1 MLQRFFTLL
10 ILFLPLFLFG
20 QNITISGKVI
30 DVEGDPVPYVT
41 IAFTNSNLKP
51 MKTDRSGLFSM
62 TYKAG
67 TEDSLK
73 FTSIAFDPYIVTLS
87 GRMEK
92 KALKKGGKVSFEI
105 IMPDR
110 TTNIVTVRPTMPDTL
125 IGLTVSVE
133 DFEFLEDGSMILLTY
148 EKNIRKG
155 AILQLLDENK
165 EELDK
170 YYIQGEAVELVK
182 DFRGNV
188 HLMCEERIYLVGVRD
203 LRFKVFLEDRDY
215 YFKFVAPI
223 IDTIGD
229 NIYFSNYSEVYPAFD
244 YYEFNRKDSIY
255 NVILAVE
262 DTFMMEFY
270 RAEYKYV
277 DVRTKLWAHQKQIET
292 GIDKEIWVGAT
303 VFANSIYYNPVYAPL
318 FKSGED
324 SLYVFDHYKNK
335 MFKYRA
341 GEGFVDSTRISYHLQ
356 SRRSGWE
363 QPLIQD
369 QGNGKI
375 YALFEKSGYSYLSEI
390 DKNSGHVKQ
399 SFKLYFK
406 YVDRIQVIDDKV
418 FYVYRPFESVQKKF
432 IYQENLAASPE

>member
-1 MLQRFFTLL
+1 MLQRFVTLL
-10 ILFLPLFLFG
+10 ILLCPIILFG
-20 QNITISGKVI
+20 QKITISGKVI

-41 IAFTNSNLKP
+41 IAFTNSKLKP
-51 MKTDRSGLFSM
+51 MKTDRSGDFSM
-62 TYKAG
+62 SYEAG

-73 FTSIAFDPYIVTLS
+73 FTSIAFDPYVITLNS
-87 GRMEK
+87 RLEK
-92 KALKKGGKVSFEI
+92 KILKKGGEI
-105 IMPDR
+105 SYEIVMPDR
-110 TTNIVTVRPTMPDTL
+110 TTNIVTVRPTVPDTL
-125 IGLTVSVE
+125 IGLEVSVE
-133 DFEFLEDGSMILLTY
+133 DFEFLEDGKMILLTY
-148 EKNIRKG
+148 EKNLRKG
-155 AILQLLDENK
+155 AVLQLMDENR

-170 YYIQGEAVELVK
+170 YYIQGEAVELNK

-188 HLMCEERIYLVGVRD
+188 HLICEERIYLVGVAES
-203 LRFKVFLEDRDY
+203 RFRVFLEDRDY
-215 YFKFVAPI
+215 YFKYVAPI

-244 YYEFNRKDSIY
+244 YYEFNRSDSSY
-255 NVILAVE
+255 NVILEVE

-318 FKSGED
+318 FKGGED

-335 MFKYRA
+335 LFKYRA

-356 SRRSGWE
+356 SRKSGWE

-369 QGNGKI
+369 QENGKI
-375 YALFEKSGYSYLSEI
+375 YALFEKSGYSYLCEI

-406 YVDRIQVIDDKV
+406 YVDRIQIIDDKV
-418 FYVYRPFESVQKKF
+418 YYVYRPFESVQKKF
-432 IYQENLAASPE
+432 IYEEKLTVSKE

>member
-1 MLQRFFTLL
+1 MLQRYF
-10 ILFLPLFLFG
+10 ILLFLFSLPLLVNC
-20 QNITISGKVI
+20 QDITISGKVI
-30 DVEGDPVPYVT
+30 DVEGDPVPFVT
-41 IAFTNSNLKP
+41 IKFTNSKIKP
-51 MKTDRSGLFSM
+51 MKTDRSGKFSM

-73 FTSIAFDPYIVTLS
+73 FTSIAFDPYVIPLTE
-87 GRMEK
+87 RFEK
-92 KALKKGGKVSFEI
+92 KTLKKGGKVVYEI
-105 IMPDR
+105 VMPDR
-110 TTNIVTVRPTMPDTL
+110 TTNIVVIRPTVPDTL
-125 IGLTVSVE
+125 IGLQVSVE
-133 DFEFLEDGSMILLTY
+133 DFEFLEDGKMILLTY
-148 EKNIRKG
+148 EKTVKKG

-170 YYIQGEAVELVK
+170 YFIQGEAVELKK

-188 HLMCEERIYLVGVRD
+188 HLICEERIYLVGVNET
-203 LRFKVFLEDRDY
+203 RFKVFLEDRDY
-215 YFKFVAPI
+215 YFKYVAPI

-229 NIYFSNYSEVYPAFD
+229 NIYFSNYSELYPAFD
-244 YYEFNRKDSIY
+244 YYEFNRADSTY
-255 NVILAVE
+255 NVILEVE

-303 VFANSIYYNPVYAPL
+303 VFTNSIYYNPVYAPL

-324 SLYVFDHYKNK
+324 SIYVFDHYKNK
-335 MFKYRA
+335 LFKYRPT
-341 GEGFVDSTRISYHLQ
+341 EGFVDSTRISYHLQ
-356 SRRSGWE
+356 GRKSGWE

-369 QGNGKI
+369 QKNGKV

-390 DKNSGHVKQ
+390 DKNTGHVKK

-406 YVDRIQVIDDKV
+406 YVDRIQIIDDQV
-418 FYVYRPFESVQKKF
+418 YYIYRPYESVQKKF
-432 IYQENLAASPE
+432 IYQENLVIKE